1 MQVAQTHTGTH
12 TGTHTAH
19 AESHGHHV
27 LSLNMILT
35 VGGLLLV
42 MTAVTVFVAQFDF
55 GAMNMV
61 VAMVVATF
69 KATLVVA
76 YFMQLR
82 YDNKFFF
89 VMLMVSLI
97 ALMVF
102 IVFTMIDQKS
112 RTGIYDKQ
120 MQEIR
125 KNAKM
130 YEKKPAAP
138 AAPAKA
144 DEKK

>member
-1 MQVAQTHTGTH
+1 MQIAQTHTGTH
-12 TGTHTAH
+12 SGTSAAH

-69 KATLVVA
+69 KASLVVA

>member
-1 MQVAQTHTGTH
+1 MQVAQTH